1 MVSGFVN
8 NESESLISYSLTRKA
23 GEAKD
28 TYAITPSGAES
39 QDNYS
44 VTYESGAL
52 AINATEINPDTP
64 DPNDPTNPDAK
75 RFTISNPADVVCN
88 GLSQKDEVT
97 VHDAATGKDLELGT
111 DYTLSYSEDTT
122 NVGTVT
128 VTVNGTGNYSG
139 TVAQDYKITQA
150 PVVVKAADASKN
162 YGEKDPAFSTT
173 VTGLVNGESESLI
186 KYELTREQGEAKG
199 TYAITPSGAESQGNY
214 SVTYENGTF
223 TINAA
228 EINPDTPDPTN
239 PDAKRFTISKPAD
252 TVYNGLSQ
260 EEEITVHDAATGKD
274 LELGTDY
281 ELSYSGDTTNVT
293 DAGVTVTVTG
303 KGNYSGAVAQTYKIT
318 PATLTVTTPSDSKSY
333 DGTPLTAQ
341 GTITGFV
348 NGETATFATTG
359 SQTEVGK
366 SDNTYMLA
374 FDQTAK

>member
-139 TVAQDYKITQA
+139 TVAQ
-150 PVVVKAADASKN
+150 
-162 YGEKDPAFSTT
+162 
-173 VTGLVNGESESLI
+173 
-186 KYELTREQGEAKG
+186 
-199 TYAITPSGAESQGNY
+199 TYQ
-214 SVTYENGTF
+214 
-223 TINAA
+223 
-228 EINPDTPDPTN
+228 
-239 PDAKRFTISKPAD
+239 
-252 TVYNGLSQ
+252 
-260 EEEITVHDAATGKD
+260 
-274 LELGTDY
+274 
-281 ELSYSGDTTNVT
+281 
-293 DAGVTVTVTG
+293 
-303 KGNYSGAVAQTYKIT
+303 IT

-348 NGETATFATTG
+348 NPRPRPSWPPAARPRLASLITPTCSPSTRRPRRATALSPRASASLKLRQAT
-359 SQTEVGK
+359 SLMPIP
-366 SDNTYMLA
+366 SR
-374 FDQTAK
+374 

>member
-64 DPNDPTNPDAK
+64 DPN
-75 RFTISNPADVVCN
+75 
-88 GLSQKDEVT
+88 
-97 VHDAATGKDLELGT
+97 
-111 DYTLSYSEDTT
+111 
-122 NVGTVT
+122 
-128 VTVNGTGNYSG
+128 
-139 TVAQDYKITQA
+139 
-150 PVVVKAADASKN
+150 
-162 YGEKDPAFSTT
+162 
-173 VTGLVNGESESLI
+173 
-186 KYELTREQGEAKG
+186 
-199 TYAITPSGAESQGNY
+199 
-214 SVTYENGTF
+214 
-223 TINAA
+223 
-228 EINPDTPDPTN
+228 DPTN

-318 PATLTVTTPSDSKSY
+318 PATLTVTTPDASKSY

-348 NGETATFATTG
+348 NPRPRPSWPPAARPRLASLITPTRSPSTRRPRRATALSPRASASLKLRQAT
-359 SQTEVGK
+359 SLMPIP
-366 SDNTYMLA
+366 SR
-374 FDQTAK
+374 

>member
-139 TVAQDYKITQA
+139 TVAQ
-150 PVVVKAADASKN
+150 
-162 YGEKDPAFSTT
+162 
-173 VTGLVNGESESLI
+173 
-186 KYELTREQGEAKG
+186 
-199 TYAITPSGAESQGNY
+199 TYQ
-214 SVTYENGTF
+214 
-223 TINAA
+223 
-228 EINPDTPDPTN
+228 
-239 PDAKRFTISKPAD
+239 
-252 TVYNGLSQ
+252 
-260 EEEITVHDAATGKD
+260 
-274 LELGTDY
+274 
-281 ELSYSGDTTNVT
+281 
-293 DAGVTVTVTG
+293 
-303 KGNYSGAVAQTYKIT
+303 IT
-318 PATLTVTTPSDSKSY
+318 PATLTVTTPSDPVCSAEPKS
-333 DGTPLTAQ
+333 PLPRLSSSRRSSCRRQ
-341 GTITGFV
+341 HIERIMFGLSSELMKFWKY
-348 NGETATFATTG
+348 G
-359 SQTEVGK
+359 SP
-366 SDNTYMLA
+366 
-374 FDQTAK
+374 